1 MEIQGSSLYVKHLGF
16 IIMGLH
22 NSPISVSK
30 PFKVETVQ
38 DFIRNLTA
46 QNRSDI
52 IRTIKASSMYR
63 DQREKIDEL
72 FLPAIENGQY
82 PDEETMEKHRIHNI
96 EDFERQL
103 CQLIQ
108 NTNDQAM
115 QAGLAKRKAI

>member
-1 MEIQGSSLYVKHLGF
+1 MDIQRSGIYVRHLGF

-22 NSPISVSK
+22 SSPISVSK
-30 PFKVETVQ
+30 PYTIETVQ

-72 FLPAIENGQY
+72 FLPAIESGQY
-82 PDEETMEKHRIHNI
+82 PDEGIMRKYKIHDI
-96 EDFERQL
+96 EDFERKL
-103 CQLIQ
+103 CKIIQ
-108 NTNDQAM
+108 DANHQAI
-115 QAGLAKRKAI
+115 QIVGTRKKAI